1 MPCGLIE
8 LQAELQ
14 LKIIEELSKDEVRG
28 DDAGKQDDRFKIHR
42 DLMNWSCTSAY
53 YRDSLAPY
61 IFKTVILRN
70 DEKSGCSLNALASS
84 RHSECVKELHF
95 VGSAPGDAKR
105 GEEAFSDTVSIL
117 PNSVEVLLS
126 GLQRFTCLETLSVE
140 FAYHFDDWDQWEDGL
155 DLCAEVETEEQVKAA
170 EEEEA
175 WRALMAKTYDALLRN
190 QGIHFKTLDINQIVQ
205 KKVSTFNSKLF
216 HDFLGHF
223 EQFTLSIRGE
233 DNGAGWKSNKSEEY
247 HALISGF
254 DKYFFDHLASVTT
267 LIIKAPREGP
277 LGLEGMN
284 HARLALKKDQMPLLK
299 AVHLEHVFIC
309 PELIDFL
316 VGHSKT
322 LERLSLN
329 HCFGGV
335 NGLAENGIHWKQL
348 FDTVYD
354 SNPEKLRQIEILPIK
369 LPLTDA
375 EVWGAPETETKISEE
390 VREARQILETDSNRR
405 VFAYTTLDDKYGM
418 LFQDEEENLASF
430 LRGED
435 QASYERL
442 KHKINQNAEKCDA

>member
-28 DDAGKQDDRFKIHR
+28 DDVGKQDDRFKIHH

-84 RHSECVKELHF
+84 RHSECVEELHF
-95 VGSAPGDAKR
+95 VGSAPGNAKEGR
-105 GEEAFSDTVSIL
+105 RHS
-117 PNSVEVLLS
+117 
-126 GLQRFTCLETLSVE
+126 QTLVE

-190 QGIHFKTLDINQIVQ
+190 QGIHFKTLDINQLVL
-205 KKVSTFNSKLF
+205 KKVYTFNSKLF
-216 HDFLGHF
+216 HDFLSHF
-223 EQFTLSIRGE
+223 ERFTLSIRGE

-247 HALISGF
+247 HALISGL
-254 DKYFFDHLASVTT
+254 DECFFDHLASVTT
-267 LIIKAPREGP
+267 LIIKAPKEGP

-348 FDTVYD
+348 FDTVYNA
-354 SNPEKLRQIEILPIK
+354 NPEKLRQIEILPIK

-375 EVWGAPETETKISEE
+375 EVWGAPETETEISEE
-390 VREARQILETDSNRR
+390 VRDRQILETDSSRR

-442 KHKINQNAEKCDA
+442 EHKINQNAKKCNA